1 MDKYI
6 SELRAFLELN
16 PIPLPDGESITIEI
30 VLKDEEYE
38 LSVSIGRPVAGPFE
52 TEEEA
57 VIALLKLKREK
68 MG

>member
-6 SELRAFLELN
+6 SELRAFLESN
-16 PIPLPDGESITIEI
+16 PISLPNGESIRIEI
-30 VLKDEEYE
+30 VLHNEEYE
-38 LSVSIGRPVAGPFE
+38 LNVSTGRPVAGPFE